1 MRTALLIA
9 MAVVLGG
16 PSGQQPPLE
25 GAVPFDSGWTLAGER
40 TRIVRQAGLDVLE
53 LESGFAHRREI
64 RLLDGVIDFDVRL
77 TQRRSFVYVY
87 FRVQSDGERE
97 EFYLRPHKSNLPDAV
112 QYAPVWQN
120 RSAWQLHHGPGGT
133 AAVPFDANRWTH
145 VRVVIQGR
153 AAALFVDDMKTPA
166 LLVPRLSRDPQAG
179 SVSLGGFLPADV
191 PGEGPIATFANVQV
205 RPGTGPFDLTAPLA
219 AAAVASAIGV
229 ESDGDASVVTT
240 WSVSGAFVPQPAKG
254 LPAVPPVAVT
264 GEFRRLVTEPAGL
277 LQLHR
282 DVKVPDGSR
291 VSAAVARI
299 RLTAA
304 APRVVA
310 FDLGF
315 SDTATV
321 VLNGVPIFA
330 GEASYSFDRPRRE
343 GLIGFD
349 QARLYLPLRAGEND
363 LSVIVTDSFG
373 GWGLM
378 GRLVKAPDVKVE
390 AR

>member
-1 MRTALLIA
+1 MRTALVIA

-53 LESGFAHRREI
+53 VESGFAHRREI

-77 TQRRSFVYVY
+77 TDRRSFVYVY

-133 AAVPFDANRWTH
+133 AAVPFDAARWTH
-145 VRVVIQGR
+145 VRVVLQGR
-153 AAALFVDDMKTPA
+153 AAALFVDNMKTPA

-179 SVSLGGFLPADV
+179 YVSLGGFLPVDV
-191 PGEGPIATFANVQV
+191 PGDGPIATFANVQV
-205 RPGTGPFDLTAPLA
+205 RQGIGPFDLTAALA
-219 AAAVASAIGV
+219 ASAVASAITP
-229 ESDGDASVVTT
+229 ESTGDASVVTT
-240 WSVSGAFVPQPAKG
+240 WAVSRAY
-254 LPAVPPVAVT
+254 VPPSGQPSSSLPPASLT
-264 GEFRRLVTEPAGL
+264 GEFRRLTAEATGL
-277 LQLHR
+277 VQLHR
-282 DVKVPDGSR
+282 DVKVPEGSR
-291 VSAAVARI
+291 VSAAVARVT
-299 RLTAA
+299 LTVRKA
-304 APRVVA
+304 RVTT

-321 VLNGVPIFA
+321 FLDGVPIFQ
-330 GEASYSFDRPRRE
+330 GDASYSFDRPRRE

-349 QARLYLPLRAGEND
+349 QARLFLPLKAGRND
-363 LSVIVTDSFG
+363 LSIVVSDSFG
-373 GWGLM
+373 GWGIM
-378 GRLVKAPDVKVE
+378 GRVVAAADVKVE